1 MKKIIG
7 IIIVTLFIGASLQT
21 VSSQETETKYFQEQ
35 DDFLDKIIERLM
47 DFGNF
52 PSVSACIVKGDEIV
66 WSKGYGLSNIE
77 SDIPATDK
85 TVYGI
90 CSITKTITGI
100 ALMQLFDQGLFD
112 LDDDVNG
119 YLPFTL
125 RNPHFPED
133 PITFRML
140 LSHSSSLRSPN
151 SYWNTQFYNYGGPPF
166 QDYPAPWL
174 EECLTPDGIRYDPD
188 YWNAENKPGQ
198 LGVYANVNYDII
210 GYLVELLSDEPLYE
224 YCDEHIFKPLEMY
237 DTSFNLSQYNSEQ
250 LAIPYSWDD
259 DNRIYRKNFNIVHI
273 HYPAGGV
280 FSTVKDMSHF
290 MIVHMNG
297 GMYNDTR
304 ILKESTVE
312 EMHNIQS
319 IAGAGRSYGLAWLF
333 ESRSIKLGS
342 TSLYLPNNIYGGH
355 GGAVTYGFRTTM
367 QMKLSGDIAAIF
379 FINSDSFLYQNGWNG
394 IQLLRELLF
403 LKANKY

>member
-7 IIIVTLFIGASLQT
+7 IFIVTLFIGASLQA
-21 VSSQETETKYFQEQ
+21 VNSQETEPNFFQVQ
-35 DDFLDKIIERLM
+35 DDFFDRIIERLM
-47 DFGNF
+47 DFGYF
-52 PSVSACIVKGDEIV
+52 PSVSACIIKGDEIV

-77 SDIPATDK
+77 NDTSATDE

-90 CSITKTITGI
+90 CSITKTITGA

-112 LDDDVNG
+112 LDDDVND

-151 SYWNTQFYNYGGPPF
+151 SYWNTQFYADGGPPF
-166 QDYPAPWL
+166 QEYPAPWL
-174 EECLTPDGIRYDPD
+174 EECLTPEGSRYDPD
-188 YWNAENKPGQ
+188 YWDAENSPGKS
-198 LGVYANVNYDII
+198 GVYANINFDII
-210 GYLVELLSDEPLYE
+210 GYLIELLSNEPFYE
-224 YCDEHIFKPLEMY
+224 YCNEHIFKPLEMY
-237 DTSFNLSQYNSEQ
+237 DTSFNLSLYTSEQ
-250 LAIPYSWDD
+250 LAIPYSWNDG
-259 DNRIYRKNFNIVHI
+259 NKIYRKNFNIVHI
-273 HYPAGGV
+273 HYPAGGL

-290 MIVHMNG
+290 MIAHMNG
-297 GMYNDTR
+297 GMYKDVR
-304 ILKESTVE
+304 ILKESTVA
-312 EMHNIQS
+312 EMHTIQS
-319 IAGAGRSYGLAWLF
+319 TAGVGRAYGLAWLF
-333 ESRSIKLGS
+333 ESRSLNLGS
-342 TSLYLPNNIYGGH
+342 NNIYLPRNIYGGH

-367 QMKLSGDIAAIF
+367 QMKLSEDVAVIF

-403 LKANKY
+403 IKANNY